1 MEYLQFVYA
10 VKDAMEETMCE
21 TMSVAVHTVVKNNGR
36 ERVGV
41 TISEDGHNLSPTIYL
56 EEFYEQYEDGD
67 DVRDVATRI
76 LTIYQEV
83 KIEKKWDV
91 EFLKSYETVKDKLA
105 YKLIHAKQN
114 ELLLKELPHRMYL
127 DLAKVCYILVDVDA
141 VGTAT
146 ILVTNEMLKLWGV
159 DKETVLKDAEENA
172 EEMLSATFQSMS
184 EMIRNMYQGLELP
197 EECENMLY
205 VLTNENNHF
214 GAACMLYEGM
224 LKQIG
229 ETLGENFYIIPC
241 SIHEVLI
248 VPESV
253 EMEWTKLEE
262 MIQEVNE
269 LAVEPE
275 EVLSNVPYYY
285 IRSADRLIL

>member
-10 VKDAMEETMCE
+10 VKDAMEEDMCE

-41 TISEDGHNLSPTIYL
+41 TISEDGYNLSPTIYL

-83 KIEKKWDV
+83 KIEKRWDV
-91 EFLKSYETVKDKLA
+91 EFLKSYETVRDKLA
-105 YKLIHAKQN
+105 YKLINAKQN
-114 ELLLKELPHRMYL
+114 ELLLKELPHRIHL

-146 ILVTNEMLKLWGV
+146 ILVTNEMLKLWKV
-159 DKETVLKDAEENA
+159 DAETVLKDAEENA
-172 EEMLSATFQSMS
+172 GKILSATFQSMS
-184 EMIRNMYQGLELP
+184 EMIRNMYHGLELP

-229 ETLGENFYIIPC
+229 ETLGGNFYIIPC

-248 VPESV
+248 VPESI
-253 EMEWTKLEE
+253 EMEWVKLED
-262 MIQEVNE
+262 MIREVNE